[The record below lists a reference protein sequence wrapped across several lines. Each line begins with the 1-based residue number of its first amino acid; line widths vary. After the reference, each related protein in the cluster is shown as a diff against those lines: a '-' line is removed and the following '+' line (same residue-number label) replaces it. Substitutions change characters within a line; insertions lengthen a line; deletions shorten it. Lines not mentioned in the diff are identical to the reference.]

1 MTIRRSSGTSR
12 LGPLHSP
19 LARQLSSP
27 LSRRGFLVAGG
38 ASALL
43 AGCGGGQGVGGD
55 PDSGGGDFTGEYEGS
70 QVSLDY
76 WNGFTGG
83 DGPTM
88 QSMLKAFNESQENIV
103 IKNNTMEW
111 ADFYQRLPAAA
122 NAGRGPHV
130 GVMHLD
136 QLATNAARQVIVPLD
151 DVAEEIGLEEGDFTE
166 AVWQPGIYNDSR
178 YGIPFDVHSL
188 AMYYNQ
194 DHFEQAGISEPPTD
208 ADSLEEALGK
218 LQDAGFDQPFWM
230 PGQWPAH
237 LMFFSLLWQNG
248 GEPYAEDGSEA
259 LFGSDEGIAAM
270 TWMREQVEKGYS
282 PANVDIDAQ
291 YLAFKNGQNSIT
303 WDGIWQINDL
313 ESADMNYG
321 IAPIPVIGD
330 EEAVWANSHHLF
342 MTSQAGDDED
352 LANASKVFIAEMSK
366 QSSEWSEAAMIPAR
380 NSAREEAAYQDSP
393 QAQLDDQLEKFRF
406 LPALPGVADTIAQTV
421 EVAVNEIILGKSSPE
436 EALTSAQENAT
447 ELLQQNQE
455 KYGS

>member
-1 MTIRRSSGTSR
+1 MTTPRHV
-12 LGPLHSP
+12 LGSP
-19 LARQLSSP
+19 LARPLGRHVT

-43 AGCGGGQGVGGD
+43 AGCGGGQGTGST
-55 PDSGGGDFTGEYEGS
+55 PDSGGEFTGEYDGPE
-70 QVSLDY
+70 VTLDY

-88 QSMLKAFNESQENIV
+88 QAMLKSFNSDQENIV

-122 NAGRGPHV
+122 NANRGPHV

-166 AVWQPGIYNDSR
+166 AVWAPGIYNDSR

-188 AMYYNQ
+188 TMYWNK
-194 DHFEQAGISEPPTD
+194 DHFEKAKITEPPTD
-208 ADSLEEALGK
+208 AASLEEAIGK
-218 LQDAGFDQPFWM
+218 LQDAGFKQPFWM

-259 LFGSDEGIAAM
+259 TFGSEEGIAAL
-270 TWMREQVEKGYS
+270 TWMREQVDKGYS

-291 YLAFKNGQNSIT
+291 YLAFKNGDNSIT

-313 ESADMNYG
+313 EAANMNYG

-330 EEAVWANSHHLF
+330 QEAVWANSHHLF
-342 MTSQAGDDED
+342 MTSQAADDGD
-352 LANASKVFIAEMSK
+352 LSNASKVFIADLSQ
-366 QSSEWSEAAMIPAR
+366 QSSEWAGAAMIPAR
-380 NSAREEAAYQDSP
+380 NSAREEAAYTDSP
-393 QAQLDDQLEKFRF
+393 QAILDPWLPNFRF
-406 LPALPGVADTIAQTV
+406 LPAVPGVADTIAPTV
-421 EVAVNEIILGKSSPE
+421 EVAVNEAILGKKSPE
-436 EALTSAQENAT
+436 EALTTQQENAT
-447 ELLQQNQE
+447 ELLQQNLE
-455 KYGS
+455 KYGG